1 MSEPA
6 RLTGVYF
13 SPGKA
18 MADVAARP
26 QRWWIPLILLI
37 IVQIVYIYLYG
48 HRVGWETM
56 IRKQMESSSRYEQ
69 MTPEQREQGIAMG
82 MKFAGIGSYAGVAI
96 GVPVVMLAMAG
107 VLMFVMNAMGAQATF
122 KKSFAIV
129 AYSSMIGV
137 LTSILAIGVMFLKNP
152 EDFDLRN
159 PLAFNAGAFVPST
172 APKWLAS
179 LAGSLDVFSFWS
191 MAVLAF
197 GYAAT
202 SRRLTWGKA
211 LTGIIGCWLVLIV
224 CKAGWVAM
232 FG

>member
-13 SPGKA
+13 SPGAA

-26 QRWWIPLILLI
+26 QRWWIPLILF
-37 IVQIVYIYLYG
+37 IVVQMVYMNLYG
-48 HRVGWETM
+48 SRVGWERTVRQQ
-56 IRKQMESSSRYEQ
+56 IESSSRYEQ
-69 MTPEQREQGIAMG
+69 MTPEQREQGLRMG
-82 MKFAGIGSYAGVAI
+82 VKMAGIMSYGGVAI
-96 GVPVVMLAMAG
+96 GVPVVALVMAG
-107 VLMFVMNAMGAQATF
+107 VLMFALNLMGSKSSF
-122 KKSFAIV
+122 KQSFSIV
-129 AYSSMIGV
+129 AYSMMIGV
-137 LTSILAIGVMFLKNP
+137 LVQLLAIGVMFLKNP
-152 EDFDLRN
+152 EDFDIRN
-159 PLAFNAGAFVPST
+159 PLAFNAGALVSST

-202 SRRLTWGKA
+202 SKKMTWGKA
-211 LTGIIGCWLVLIV
+211 FCGILALWAVYVVG
-224 CKAGWVAM
+224 KTGWVAM